1 MANEEQLVEYLRRV
15 TADLHETRRKLRTAT
30 EREPIAIVGI
40 GCRFPGGVRSADELW
55 ELVAAGGDGTTDFPT
70 DRGWDLDDLFDPD
83 SGTGTSYVRRGGFI
97 PEATDFDAAFFG
109 ISPREALAMDPQ
121 QRMMLEA
128 AWEAFEHAGVDPHGL
143 RGSRTGV
150 FVGANSAEYLTA
162 MQRNPDALVGYTMTG
177 VAGSVVSGR
186 VSYALGLEGP
196 AVTVDTACSSSL
208 VAMHVAAHALRSGDC
223 DLALAGGVCVISTP
237 GTFVE
242 FSSQKGLAA
251 DGRVKAFAS
260 AADGTAFGEGVGVLV
275 LEKLSDARRN
285 GHQVLAVVRGSAVN
299 SDGASNGLTA
309 PNGPSQQ
316 RVIRA
321 ALADAGLSHAE
332 VDAVEAHGTG
342 TTLGD
347 PVEAQAL
354 LATYGQD
361 RDRPLWLGSV
371 KSNLGHTQAAAGV
384 AGVIKMIMAM
394 RHEMLPRTLH
404 VDEPS
409 HHVDWTEGAVRL
421 LDEPVP
427 WPRGETPRRA
437 GISSFGIS
445 GTNAHLV
452 IEEAPAVGPDET
464 GAAVEGPTAWVLS
477 AKTEAALRE
486 QAVRL
491 RAHLGDDVAAHAVA
505 HALGTTRARF
515 DRRGV
520 LVGDRAELTAALDAL
535 ADGGAAG
542 NLVTGTADAG
552 DRTAFLFPG
561 QGSQWLGMA
570 AELLDT
576 SPVFAERMAQCA
588 AAVDRH
594 TDWSLLD
601 VLRGVP
607 GAAALERVD
616 VVQPALFAMMVS
628 LAGLWRA
635 HGVQPGAVVG
645 HSQGEIAA
653 ACVAGALS
661 LEDAALVVTLRSQ
674 AIAARLAGRGG
685 MVSLPETAA
694 KVAGRLRPGLWVAAV
709 NGPSTVVVSGVPEAL
724 DALLAECERDGVRAK
739 RIDVDYASHS
749 AHVESM
755 RDELL
760 RVLAPVRPRASDIPF
775 YSTVTGELID
785 TTELVAEYWYRNL
798 RQTVEFEQTVR
809 GVIADGVTSFV
820 EVSSHPVLVP
830 AVQDL
835 LDETGGGSVVGTL
848 RRDDGGTRRFLLAL
862 GQAHTRGVRVDW
874 ATLVAAPARPIAL
887 PTYAFQRQSYWPREV
902 GAPVDATGLGLGS
915 TGHPLLGAT
924 VSLAGADGVLLTG
937 RLSTSAHPWL
947 ADHRVAGRIFL
958 PGTAF
963 VELAVRAGDEVGAGT
978 VEELT
983 LEAPLVVPE
992 RGAVQVQ
999 LRVGEPDAAGAR
1011 RVTIH
1016 SRPDGDGAWTS
1027 HASGTLGVAA
1037 PGAAD
1042 RAAVESWPPPGA
1054 EAVDTGELYDRFAA
1068 LDVTYGPAF
1077 GGLGAVWRRGD
1088 ELFAEVVAPDAADV
1102 AGFGLHPAV
1111 LDAALHPLGLGVFT
1125 EDDGGGGPWL
1135 PFAWHGVTLH
1145 ATGAAR
1151 LRVAIRPTGPN
1162 AVTVRVADHTG
1173 GPVATIG
1180 TLAVRRLPAGALAEL
1195 TNPRHPAM
1203 HRLDWVPVPVGDGAA
1218 TVAVVGG
1225 ELPGAVAYDSLAAI
1239 TEVPDYVVLPVTP
1252 DGDDLVG
1259 ATYRAVER
1267 ALAAAQEWLAEQRF
1281 GAARLVVLTEG
1292 ATDATEPA
1300 LAAVWGLLR
1309 SAQSENPDRFVL
1321 VDVAGDQWAANLV
1334 PALRTGEPQLA
1345 LRAGDVLA
1353 PRLARV
1359 TGQPGTAPPLTGT
1372 VLVTGASGTL
1382 GGLVARHLVA
1392 RHGVRRL
1399 VLAGRRGR
1407 TGDLA
1412 TLHDELSAGG
1422 VHVTVAACDVADR
1435 EALAALVAEHPPA
1448 AVVHVAGALDD
1459 ATIASLTPQ
1468 RVATALRPKVDA
1480 LVNLHELV
1488 GDVSTFVVFSSA
1500 AGVLGGP
1507 GQGNYAA
1514 ANAFV
1519 DAFAAH
1525 RRARG
1530 LPAVSLAWGMWAQRT
1545 GLTGALDDADLA
1557 RMRRSGVRPLST
1569 EDGLALFDEALS
1581 APEAALVPI
1590 HLDLAALREQAT
1602 GGMLPPV
1609 LRGLVRTPVRRHV
1622 SAADAVASDL
1632 VTSLAGRGPA
1642 ERRRELVEIV
1652 RTQVAVVLG
1661 HGGADAVGATTA
1673 FKELGFDSLT
1683 AVEFRNRLNAVV
1695 GLRLPVTLVFDYP
1708 NPTVLAEHLDAELF
1722 AAGPAA
1728 DVVVASSDGTDDP
1741 IVIVGMGCR
1750 FPGGATSPD
1759 KLWDLVAAGVDAVA
1773 GFPTDRGWDL
1783 DNLVDPDPDKPG
1795 RTYCGQGAFLYDA
1808 AWFDAEFFGISRREA
1823 LAMDPQQR
1831 LFLET
1836 SWEAVE
1842 RAGIDPTTLRGSR
1855 TGVFAGLM
1863 YHDYT
1868 AHLQHLAAELDGF
1881 IGTGI
1886 AGGVVSGRVSYA
1898 LGLEGPAVTVDT
1910 ACSSSLVTLH
1920 LAAQSLRRGECTLA
1934 LAGGVTVLATP
1945 NAFIDFSRQRA
1956 LAPDGRCKSFA
1967 AGADGTGWGEG
1978 VGVLVLERLSDAR
1991 RNDHPVLAVVRGT
2004 AVNQDGAS
2012 NGMTAPNGPSQ
2023 QRLIRQALAEAG
2035 LGPAEVDAVEAH
2047 GTGTTLGDPIEAR
2060 SLIGTYGRDR
2070 GGQPLWV
2077 GSIKSN
2083 IGHTQA
2089 AAGVA
2094 GVIKMVEAMRH
2105 GVLPATLHVDAP
2117 SPHVD
2122 WADGDVRLLTEAV
2135 PWPETGRPR
2144 RAGVSSFGISG
2155 TNAHAIIE
2163 QAPDAVVPGSTFP
2176 VPVVPLVVSGR
2187 DQAAL
2192 RDQAARLAAHLTAD
2206 VSVADVGL
2214 SLATTRT
2221 ALRHRAAVVGA
2232 DLDGLRAGLAAL
2244 SRGEDVATV
2253 VAGVADTAGATAVLF
2268 TGQGAQRIGMGRDLM
2283 AFPTFARAFDEVCVE
2298 LDRHLDRPLREVLD
2312 TDEVHRT
2319 GYTQPALF
2327 AVEVALSALFGSWGV
2342 TPDFLAGHSVGEL
2355 TAAYVAGV
2363 FSLADAA
2370 RLVVARGRL
2379 MQALPEGGVMVAV
2392 RAGADEV
2399 TPLLSARVA
2408 LAAVNG
2414 PASVVLSGEEAATL
2428 AVAGELASRGHR
2440 TRRLTVSHAFH
2451 SPLMDP
2457 MLQEFRAVAESVV
2470 HHPPRI
2476 PVLSTVTGDLAEL
2489 TPGYWV
2495 DQVRATVR
2503 FADAVGALAA
2513 RGVRTFLELGPDAV
2527 LTALGR
2533 ECVAGAEFVPAQ
2545 RADRDGPAGA
2555 AEALARLHSRGV
2567 AVDWAAFFAG
2577 ARRVDLP
2584 SYAFQRTRLWPDA
2597 PTAAAPGDDL
2607 WAAVE
2612 RDDLGALL
2620 GLDDT
2625 ASLKEVVAALSTW
2638 RRGPVPGHQVRWC
2651 PVAELPVAA
2660 LQGVWLV
2667 PEGTDRIGE
2676 ALTRCGAD
2684 VRVYRDGTADA
2695 LLDLVPDRIAAG
2707 VLTTPTGP
2715 APAALLA
2722 ALEEARLDTPV
2733 WCLTRGAVAVTPA
2746 ERVTDV
2752 AGAAAWG
2759 FGRAAAVATPR
2770 AWGGVVDL
2778 PPTLDERALAA
2789 LCALLSRG
2797 ADEDQVAL
2805 RPAGVFARRL
2815 LPAAA
2820 PAGEPWEVTG
2830 TVAVRGGPAADRI
2843 AALLAAAGA
2852 TVTADIAD
2860 TVVVTSDARD
2870 AVATALAV
2878 EADRL
2883 VLVHTVDEVFGTG
2896 GDTEVAAVFE
2906 GIAHQRDAVVSLAV
2920 GPEFTV
2926 EQLAAAVGAGG
2937 AGRVVAAVDW
2947 PSFVPG
2953 YTRFRSSPLLRDLPE
2968 AMRHVTPP
2976 ADDVPHVDTPAA
2988 LRTLLDGA
2996 DEAGT
3001 REVLSH
3007 VVRTQAAFTLGLP
3020 SAADV
3025 EEHVEF
3031 LDIGFSSLTAVE
3043 LRRRLEAL
3051 TGLELTAALVYDHPT
3066 PAEVVEELLVQ
3077 RALVRLENDIPA
3089 PTAA

>member
-55 ELVAAGGDGTTDFPT
+55 ELVSSGGDGITDFPT
-70 DRGWDLDDLFDPD
+70 NRGWDLDDLFDPD
-83 SGTGTSYVRRGGFI
+83 SGTGTSYVRRGGFL
-97 PEATDFDAAFFG
+97 PDATDFDAGFFG

-121 QRMMLEA
+121 QRLMLETS
-128 AWEAFEHAGVDPHGL
+128 WEAFEHAGIDPHSL

-150 FVGANSAEYLTA
+150 FVGANSVEYLNA
-162 MQRNPDALVGYTMTG
+162 MQRDVDALIGYTMTG

-186 VSYALGLEGP
+186 VSYVLGLEGP

-223 DLALAGGVCVISTP
+223 DLALAGGSCVIATP

-242 FSSQKGLAA
+242 FSSQKGLAP

-285 GHQVLAVVRGSAVN
+285 GHQVLAVLRGSAVN
-299 SDGASNGLTA
+299 QDGASNGLTA

-321 ALADAGLSHAE
+321 ALANAGLTTAD

-347 PVEAQAL
+347 PIEAQSL
-354 LATYGQD
+354 IATYGRE

-384 AGVIKMIMAM
+384 AGVIKMVMAM
-394 RHEMLPRTLH
+394 RHEELPRTLH
-404 VDEPS
+404 VDAPS
-409 HHVDWTEGAVRL
+409 HHVDWADGAVRL
-421 LDEPVP
+421 LSEPVR

-437 GISSFGIS
+437 GVSSFGIS
-445 GTNAHLV
+445 GTNAHVL
-452 IEEAPAVGPDET
+452 IEEPPAAEAPQSGAPAG
-464 GAAVEGPTAWVLS
+464 GPTAWVLS
-477 AKTEAALRE
+477 ARTEAALRD

-491 RAHLGDDVAAHAVA
+491 RRHLSDDVAEHDVA
-505 HALGTTRARF
+505 YALATTRARLPH
-515 DRRGV
+515 RAV
-520 LVGDRAELTAALDAL
+520 LVGDRAELSTALDAL
-535 ADGGAAG
+535 ADGGAAR
-542 NLVTGTADAG
+542 NLVTGLAEAG

-570 AELLDT
+570 TELLDT
-576 SPVFAERMAQCA
+576 SPVFAARMAQCA

-594 TDWSLLD
+594 TDWKLLD

-607 GAAALERVD
+607 GAASLDRVD

-628 LAGLWRA
+628 LAALWRS
-635 HGVQPGAVVG
+635 HGVEPAAVVG

-661 LEDAALVVTLRSQ
+661 LDDAALVVTRRSQ
-674 AIAARLAGRGG
+674 LIAVDLAGRGG
-685 MVSLPETAA
+685 MVSVSEPVA
-694 KVAGRLRPGLWVAAV
+694 KVARRLRPGLSVAAV
-709 NGPSTVVVSGVPEAL
+709 NGPSTVVVSGAPEAL
-724 DALLAECERDGVRAK
+724 DDLLAGCERDEVRAR

-760 RVLAPVRPRASDIPF
+760 RVLAPVRPRTGDIPL
-775 YSTVTGELID
+775 YSTVTGELLD
-785 TTELVAEYWYRNL
+785 TAELDAGYWYRNL

-809 GVIADGVTSFV
+809 GLIADGIDSFV

-835 LDETGGGSVVGTL
+835 LDEADGGSVVGTL
-848 RRDDGGTRRFLLAL
+848 RRDEGGLRRFLLSL
-862 GQAHTRGVRVDW
+862 GQAHTRGVRPDW
-874 ATLVAAPARPIAL
+874 ATLVTAPARPVAL
-887 PTYAFQRQSYWPREV
+887 PTYAFQRRTFWPT
-902 GAPVDATGLGLGS
+902 GAGGPVDATGLGLGS

-963 VELAVRAGDEVGAGT
+963 VELAIRAGDEVGAT
-978 VEELT
+978 EVEELT

-999 LRVGEPDAAGAR
+999 LRVGEPGPGGAR
-1011 RVTIH
+1011 RLTVH
-1016 SRPDGDGAWTS
+1016 SRPDGDGPWTR
-1027 HASGTLGVAA
+1027 HATGTLGAGT
-1037 PGAAD
+1037 PGADD
-1042 RAAVESWPPPGA
+1042 RATAPAGVWPPEGA
-1054 EAVDTGELYDRFAA
+1054 ETVATGELYDRFAA

-1077 GGLGAVWRRGD
+1077 GGLGSVWRRGD
-1088 ELFAEVVAPDAADV
+1088 EVFAEVTAPEAAKV

-1125 EDDGGGGPWL
+1125 EDDGEGGPWL

-1151 LRVAIRPTGPN
+1151 LRVTIRPAGPN
-1162 AVTVRVADHTG
+1162 AVAVTVADHAG
-1173 GPVATIG
+1173 APVATIEA
-1180 TLAVRRLPAGALAEL
+1180 LAVRRLPAGALAEL
-1195 TNPRHPAM
+1195 TNPRHQAM
-1203 HRLDWVPVPVGDGAA
+1203 HLLDWVPVPVGEGAA

-1225 ELPGAVAYDSLAAI
+1225 ELPGATAYDSLATI
-1239 TEVPDYVVLPVTP
+1239 VEVPDYVVLSVTR
-1252 DGDDLVG
+1252 DGDDLVA

-1267 ALAAAQEWLAEQRF
+1267 TLAAVQEWLADDRF
-1281 GAARLVVLTEG
+1281 AAARLVVLTEG

-1321 VDVAGDQWAANLV
+1321 VDVVGGRWAPNLV
-1334 PALRTGEPQLA
+1334 PALRSGEPQLA
-1345 LRAGDVLA
+1345 LRGTEVLV
-1353 PRLARV
+1353 PRLAKA
-1359 TGQPGTAPPLTGT
+1359 TGQPGPTPQLTGT

-1399 VLAGRRGR
+1399 VLAGRRGM
-1407 TGDLA
+1407 TEDLA
-1412 TLHDELSAGG
+1412 TLHDELTAQG
-1422 VHVTVAACDVADR
+1422 VHVTVAACDAADR
-1435 EALAALVAEHPPA
+1435 AALAALVAEHPPT
-1448 AVVHVAGALDD
+1448 AVVHTAGVLDD
-1459 ATIASLTPQ
+1459 GMIPSLSPE

-1480 LVNLHELV
+1480 LVNLHELA
-1488 GDVSTFVVFSSA
+1488 GDLSAFVVFSSA

-1530 LPAVSLAWGMWAQRT
+1530 LPTVSLAWGMWAQRT

-1590 HLDLAALREQAT
+1590 HLDIAALREQAT
-1602 GGMLPPV
+1602 GGVLPPV
-1609 LRGLVRTPVRRHV
+1609 LRGLVRTPTRRQV
-1622 SAADAVASDL
+1622 SADAAAASDL
-1632 VTSLAGRGPA
+1632 LAALAGRGPA
-1642 ERRRELVEIV
+1642 ERRKELVDVV

-1695 GLRLPVTLVFDYP
+1695 GLRLPVTLVFDHP
-1708 NPTVLAEHLDAELF
+1708 NPTALAEHLDAELF
-1722 AAGPAA
+1722 DGGPAA
-1728 DVVVASSDGTDDP
+1728 AVVVATSDGTDEP
-1741 IVIVGMGCR
+1741 IAIVGMGCR
-1750 FPGGATSPD
+1750 FPGGASSPE
-1759 KLWDLVAAGVDAVA
+1759 KLWDLVAGGVDAVA

-1795 RTYCGQGAFLYDA
+1795 RTYCGEGAFLYDA

-1868 AHLQHLAAELDGF
+1868 AHLQHLPAELDGF

-1920 LAAQSLRRGECTLA
+1920 LAAQSLRRGECGLA

-1991 RNDHPVLAVVRGT
+1991 RNGHPVLAVVRST

-2023 QRLIRQALAEAG
+2023 QRLVNQALADAG
-2035 LGPAEVDAVEAH
+2035 LRPADVDAVEAH

-2060 SLIGTYGRDR
+2060 SLIATYGRDR
-2070 GGQPLWV
+2070 GEHPLWV

-2094 GVIKMVEAMRH
+2094 GVIKMVQAIRH
-2105 GVLPATLHVDAP
+2105 GVLPPTLHVDAP

-2122 WADGDVRLLTEAV
+2122 WADGTVRLLTGSV

-2163 QAPDAVVPGSTFP
+2163 QAPEPVLVDSTVE

-2192 RDQAARLAAHLTAD
+2192 RDQAARLAAYLTDDTSA
-2206 VSVADVGL
+2206 ADVGF

-2221 ALRHRAAVVGA
+2221 ALRHRAAVLGRN
-2232 DLDGLRAGLAAL
+2232 LDELRAGLSAL
-2244 SRGEDVATV
+2244 ARGENAP
-2253 VAGVADTAGATAVLF
+2253 GVADGVAETAGATAVLF
-2268 TGQGAQRIGMGRDLM
+2268 TGQGAQRVGMARELLV
-2283 AFPTFARAFDEVCVE
+2283 FPVFAAAFDEVCGE
-2298 LDRHLDRPLREVLD
+2298 LDRHLVRPLREVLD
-2312 TDEVHRT
+2312 SEELHWT
-2319 GYTQPALF
+2319 GWAQPALF
-2327 AVEVALSALFGSWGV
+2327 AVEVALFRLFESWGV
-2342 TPDFLAGHSVGEL
+2342 RPDFVVGHSIGEL
-2355 TAAYVAGV
+2355 AAAHVAGV
-2363 FSLADAA
+2363 WSLADAA
-2370 RLVVARGRL
+2370 RVVAARGRL
-2379 MQALPEGGVMVAV
+2379 MQALPTGGAMVAV
-2392 RAGADEV
+2392 RATEDEV
-2399 TPLLSARVA
+2399 VPLLSGGVA
-2408 LAAVNG
+2408 IAAVNG
-2414 PASVVLSGEEAATL
+2414 PESVVLSGGEAATL
-2428 AVAGELASRGHR
+2428 AVAEELARAGR
-2440 TRRLTVSHAFH
+2440 KTKRLTVSHAFH

-2457 MLQEFRAVAESVV
+2457 MLDEFRAVAESVT
-2470 HHPPRI
+2470 HRPPTI
-2476 PVLSTVTGDLAEL
+2476 PVLSTVTGEVAEL
-2489 TPGYWV
+2489 TPEYWV
-2495 DQVRATVR
+2495 RQVRATVR
-2503 FADAVGALAA
+2503 FAAAVDALAA

-2527 LTALGR
+2527 LTALGS
-2533 ECVAGAEFVPAQ
+2533 ECVADGEFVPAQ
-2545 RADRDGPAGA
+2545 RADRDGALVVT
-2555 AEALARLHSRGV
+2555 EALARLHARGLP
-2567 AVDWAAFFAG
+2567 VDWTAFFAG
-2577 ARRVDLP
+2577 ARPVDLP
-2584 SYAFQRTRLWPDA
+2584 TYAFQRTRLWPDA
-2597 PTAAAPGDDL
+2597 PAAAVPGDDF

-2612 RDDLGALL
+2612 RDDLGTLL

-2625 ASLKEVVAALSTW
+2625 ASLKDVMVALSSW
-2638 RRGPVPGHQVRWC
+2638 RRGPAPGYQLRWS
-2651 PVAELPVAA
+2651 PVTELPVAA

-2667 PEGTDRIGE
+2667 PAGTERIAE
-2676 ALTRCGAD
+2676 AMSRHGAD
-2684 VRVYRDGTADA
+2684 VRGYRDGTAGE
-2695 LLDLVPDRIAAG
+2695 LLDLAPDHLVAG
-2707 VLTTPTGP
+2707 VLTTPAGP
-2715 APAALLA
+2715 TPAALLR
-2722 ALEEARLDTPV
+2722 ALDEARLDAPV
-2733 WCLTRGAVAVTPA
+2733 WCLTRGAVAVTHT
-2746 ERVTDV
+2746 ERVTDL
-2752 AGAAAWG
+2752 AGAAAYG
-2759 FGRAAAVATPR
+2759 FGRAAGFATPR

-2778 PPTLDERALAA
+2778 PEALDDRTLTA
-2789 LCALLSRG
+2789 LCRVLTRG
-2797 ADEDQVAL
+2797 AGEDQVAL
-2805 RPAGVFARRL
+2805 RSAGVFARRL
-2815 LPAAA
+2815 VAAPA
-2820 PAGEPWEVTG
+2820 PAGEPWRPTG
-2830 TVAVRGGPAADRI
+2830 TVALHGGPLADRI

-2852 TVTADIAD
+2852 TLTTETAD
-2860 TVVVTSDARD
+2860 TVVVTSDAD
-2870 AVATALAV
+2870 DPVTTALAA
-2878 EADRL
+2878 EARRL
-2883 VLVHTVDEVFGTG
+2883 VLVHTVDEMFGVAGAAET
-2896 GDTEVAAVFE
+2896 AAVFDA
-2906 GIAHQRDAVVSLAV
+2906 IAQQRDGAVSVVV
-2920 GPEFTV
+2920 GPDLDV
-2926 EQLAAAVGAGG
+2926 EQFGAAVGAG
-2937 AGRVVAAVDW
+2937 AVGRVAAAVDW
-2947 PSFVPG
+2947 ATFVPD
-2953 YTRFRSSPLLRDLPE
+2953 YTRYRPSPLLRDLPD
-2968 AMRHVTPP
+2968 ATRHLAET
-2976 ADDVPHVDTPAA
+2976 ADDTLDADSPDA
-2988 LRTLLDGA
+2988 LRRLLDGA
-2996 DEAGT
+2996 DEAESRT
-3001 REVLSH
+3001 VLSH
-3007 VVRTQAAFTLGLP
+3007 VVRAQTAYTLGLP
-3020 SAADV
+3020 SAAAVD
-3025 EEHVEF
+3025 EDQEF

-3066 PAEVVEELLVQ
+3066 PAEVVEELLAQ
-3077 RALVRLENDIPA
+3077 RALVP
-3089 PTAA
+3089 

>member
-55 ELVAAGGDGTTDFPT
+55 ELVSAGGEGITDFPT

-97 PEATDFDAAFFG
+97 SDAIDFDAGFFG

-121 QRMMLEA
+121 QRLMLETS
-128 AWEAFEHAGVDPHGL
+128 WEAFEHAGIDPHSL

-150 FVGANSAEYLTA
+150 FVGANSVEYLSA
-162 MQRNPDALVGYTMTG
+162 MQQDIDSLIGYTMTG

-186 VSYALGLEGP
+186 VSYVLGLEGP

-223 DLALAGGVCVISTP
+223 DLALAGGSCVIGTP
-237 GTFVE
+237 GTFIE
-242 FSSQKGLAA
+242 FSSQKGLAP

-260 AADGTAFGEGVGVLV
+260 AADGTAFGEGIGVLV

-285 GHQVLAVVRGSAVN
+285 GHQILAVIRGSAVN
-299 SDGASNGLTA
+299 QDGASNGLTA

-316 RVIRA
+316 RVIRQ
-321 ALADAGLSHAE
+321 ALDSAGLTPAD

-347 PVEAQAL
+347 PIEAQSL
-354 LATYGQD
+354 IATYGQQ

-371 KSNLGHTQAAAGV
+371 KSNFGHTQAAAGV
-384 AGVIKMIMAM
+384 AGVIKMVMAL
-394 RHEMLPRTLH
+394 RHEELPRTLH
-404 VDEPS
+404 VDKPS
-409 HHVDWTEGAVRL
+409 HHVDWTDGAVRL
-421 LDEPVP
+421 LSEPVG
-427 WPRGETPRRA
+427 WPRGDTPRRA
-437 GISSFGIS
+437 GVSSFGIS
-445 GTNAHLV
+445 GTNAHVL
-452 IEEAPAVGPDET
+452 IEEPPAVEAPRDAAPA
-464 GAAVEGPTAWVLS
+464 EGPTLWVLS
-477 AKTEAALRE
+477 ARTGAALGE

-491 RAHLGDDVAAHAVA
+491 RRHLADDHAEHDVA
-505 HALGTTRARF
+505 HALATTRARLPH
-515 DRRGV
+515 RAV
-520 LVGDRAELTAALDAL
+520 LVGDRAELSTALDAL
-535 ADGGAAG
+535 ADGDAAR
-542 NLVTGTADAG
+542 NLVTGLADVG

-576 SPVFAERMAQCA
+576 SPVFADRMTQCA

-607 GAAALERVD
+607 GAASLERVD

-628 LAGLWRA
+628 LAALWRSY
-635 HGVQPGAVVG
+635 GVEPAAVVG

-661 LEDAALVVTLRSQ
+661 LDDAALVVTRRSQ
-674 AIAARLAGRGG
+674 LIAVELAGRGG
-685 MVSLPETAA
+685 MVSVSQP
-694 KVAGRLRPGLWVAAV
+694 VAEVARRLRPGLSIAAV
-709 NGPSTVVVSGVPEAL
+709 NGPATVVVSGSPEAL
-724 DALLAECERDGVRAK
+724 DELLAECERDEVRAR

-760 RVLAPVRPRASDIPF
+760 RILAPVRPRTSDIPL
-775 YSTVTGELID
+775 YSTVTGELLD
-785 TTELVAEYWYRNL
+785 TAQLTADYWYRNL

-809 GVIADGVTSFV
+809 GLVADGVDSFI

-835 LDETGGGSVVGTL
+835 LDEAEGGSVVGTL
-848 RRDDGGTRRFLLAL
+848 RRDEGGLRRFLLSL
-862 GQAHTRGVRVDW
+862 GQAHTRGVRPDW
-874 ATLVAAPARPIAL
+874 ATLVTAPARPVAL
-887 PTYAFQRQSYWPREV
+887 PTYAFQRRTYWPS
-902 GAPVDATGLGLGS
+902 GAGGPVDATGLGLGS

-947 ADHRVAGRIFL
+947 ADHRVAGRILL

-963 VELAVRAGDEVGAGT
+963 VELAIRAGDEVGAT
-978 VEELT
+978 RIEELT

-999 LRVGEPDAAGAR
+999 LRVGEPGPDGAR
-1011 RVTIH
+1011 RLTVH
-1016 SRPDGDGAWTS
+1016 SRPDADGQWTR
-1027 HASGTLGVAA
+1027 HATGTLAT
-1037 PGAAD
+1037 GAAGAD
-1042 RAAVESWPPPGA
+1042 DSAATPAGVWPPEGA
-1054 EAVDTGELYDRFAA
+1054 EAVDTAQLYDRFAS

-1077 GGLGAVWRRGD
+1077 GGLGSVWRRGD
-1088 ELFAEVVAPDAADV
+1088 ELFAEVTAPETAKV
-1102 AGFGLHPAV
+1102 AGFGLHPAL
-1111 LDAALHPLGLGVFT
+1111 LDAGLHPLGLGVFT
-1125 EDDGGGGPWL
+1125 ADDGAGGPWL
-1135 PFAWHGVTLH
+1135 PFAWHGVSLH

-1151 LRVAIRPTGPN
+1151 LRVTIRPAGPN
-1162 AVTVRVADHTG
+1162 AVAVAVADHAG
-1173 GPVATIG
+1173 APVAAIEA
-1180 TLAVRRLPAGALAEL
+1180 LAVRRLPAGALAAL
-1195 TNPRHPAM
+1195 TNPRHQAM
-1203 HRLDWVPVPVGDGAA
+1203 HALDWVPVPVADGAA

-1225 ELPGAVAYDSLAAI
+1225 DLPGATTYDSLAAI
-1239 TEVPDYVVLPVTP
+1239 TDVPGHVVLPVTRP
-1252 DGDDLVG
+1252 GDDLVG
-1259 ATYRAVER
+1259 DTYRVAER
-1267 ALAAAQEWLAEQRF
+1267 TLAAVQEWLADARF
-1281 GAARLVVLTEG
+1281 ADARLVLLTEG
-1292 ATDATEPA
+1292 ATDGTDPA
-1300 LAAVWGLLR
+1300 LAAVWGLVR
-1309 SAQSENPDRFVL
+1309 SAQSENPGRFVL
-1321 VDVAGDQWAANLV
+1321 VDVAGQRWPANLV

-1345 LRAGDVLA
+1345 LRDAEVLA
-1353 PRLARV
+1353 PRLAKAA
-1359 TGQPGTAPPLTGT
+1359 GEPGTPPEITGA

-1382 GGLVARHLVA
+1382 GRLVARHLVA

-1399 VLAGRRGR
+1399 VLAGRRGM
-1407 TGDLA
+1407 TEDLA
-1412 TLHDELSAGG
+1412 ILHDELTAQG
-1422 VHVTVAACDVADR
+1422 VHVTVAACDAADR
-1435 EALAALVAEHPPA
+1435 EALAALVAEHPPT
-1448 AVVHVAGALDD
+1448 AVVHTAGVLDD
-1459 ATIASLTPQ
+1459 GMIASLTPE
-1468 RVATALRPKVDA
+1468 RLATALRPKVDA
-1480 LVNLHELV
+1480 LVNLHELA
-1488 GDVSTFVVFSSA
+1488 GDLSAFVVFSSA

-1530 LPAVSLAWGMWAQRT
+1530 LPAVALAWGMWAQRT

-1569 EDGLALFDEALS
+1569 EDGLALFDEALG

-1602 GGMLPPV
+1602 GGVLPTV
-1609 LRGLVRTPVRRHV
+1609 LRGLVRTPARRQV
-1622 SAADAVASDL
+1622 SADAAAASDL
-1632 VTSLAGRGPA
+1632 VATLAGRGPA
-1642 ERRRELVEIV
+1642 ERRKELVDIV
-1652 RTQVAVVLG
+1652 RAQVAVVLG
-1661 HGGADAVGATTA
+1661 HGGGDAVGATTA

-1708 NPTVLAEHLDAELF
+1708 NPTALAEHLDAELF
-1722 AAGPAA
+1722 DGGPAA
-1728 DVVVASSDGTDDP
+1728 AVVVASSDGGDDP
-1741 IVIVGMGCR
+1741 IAIVGMGCR
-1750 FPGGATSPD
+1750 FPGGATSPE
-1759 KLWDLVAAGVDAVA
+1759 KLWDLVAGGVDAVA
-1773 GFPTDRGWDL
+1773 GFPTDRGWDIE
-1783 DNLVDPDPDKPG
+1783 NLVDPDPEKPG
-1795 RTYCGQGAFLYDA
+1795 RTYCGEGAFLYDA

-1863 YHDYT
+1863 YHDYS
-1868 AHLQHLAAELDGF
+1868 AHLQHLPAELDGF
-1881 IGTGI
+1881 IGTGV

-1920 LAAQSLRRGECTLA
+1920 LAAQSLRRGECALA

-1978 VGVLVLERLSDAR
+1978 VGVLVLEKLSDAR
-1991 RNDHPVLAVVRGT
+1991 RNGHPVLAVVRAT

-2023 QRLIRQALAEAG
+2023 QRLVNQALADARLRPG
-2035 LGPAEVDAVEAH
+2035 DVDAVEAH

-2060 SLIGTYGRDR
+2060 SLIATYGRDR
-2070 GGQPLWV
+2070 GEQPLWV

-2094 GVIKMVEAMRH
+2094 GVIKMVEAIRH
-2105 GVLPATLHVDAP
+2105 GVLPRTLHVDAP

-2122 WADGDVRLLTEAV
+2122 WADGAVRLLTEAV

-2163 QAPDAVVPGSTFP
+2163 QAPEPVVVDSTAE
-2176 VPVVPLVVSGR
+2176 VPVVPLLVSGR

-2192 RDQAARLAAHLTAD
+2192 RDQAARLAARLTAD
-2206 VSVADVGL
+2206 ASAADVGF

-2221 ALRHRAAVVGA
+2221 ALRHRAAVLGR
-2232 DLDGLRAGLAAL
+2232 DLDELRAGLAAL
-2244 SRGEDVATV
+2244 ARGENAPGAVGGT
-2253 VAGVADTAGATAVLF
+2253 ADTAGATAVLF
-2268 TGQGAQRIGMGRDLM
+2268 TGQGAQRIGMTAQLM
-2283 AFPTFARAFDEVCVE
+2283 GFPAFARAFDEVCGE
-2298 LDRHLDRPLREVLD
+2298 LDRHLERPLREVLD
-2312 TDEVHRT
+2312 TEEVHQT
-2319 GYTQPALF
+2319 GWAQPALF
-2327 AVEVALSALFGSWGV
+2327 AAEVALFRLYESWGV
-2342 TPDFLAGHSVGEL
+2342 RPDLVAGHSIGEL
-2355 TAAYVAGV
+2355 AAAHVAGV
-2363 FSLADAA
+2363 LTLPDAA
-2370 RLVVARGRL
+2370 RLVAARGRL
-2379 MQALPEGGVMVAV
+2379 MQALPTGGAMVAV
-2392 RAGADEV
+2392 RATRDEV
-2399 TPLLSARVA
+2399 APLLTADVA
-2408 LAAVNG
+2408 IAAVNG
-2414 PASVVLSGEEAATL
+2414 PESVVLSGEEAATL
-2428 AVAGELASRGHR
+2428 AVAGELARAGR
-2440 TRRLTVSHAFH
+2440 KTKRLTVSHAFH
-2451 SPLMDP
+2451 SPLMEP
-2457 MLQEFRAVAESVV
+2457 MLDEFRAVAESVA
-2470 HHPPRI
+2470 HHPPTI
-2476 PVLSTVTGDLAEL
+2476 PVLSTVTGDVAEL

-2495 DQVRATVR
+2495 EQVRATVR
-2503 FADAVGALAA
+2503 FATAVEALAA

-2533 ECVAGAEFVPAQ
+2533 ECVADGEFVPAQ
-2545 RADRDGPAGA
+2545 RADRDPALVA
-2555 AEALARLHSRGV
+2555 TEALARLHNRGV
-2567 AVDWAAFFAG
+2567 PVDWSAFFAG
-2577 ARRVDLP
+2577 ARPVALP
-2584 SYAFQRTRLWPDA
+2584 TYAFQRTRLWPDA
-2597 PTAAAPGDDL
+2597 PAVAAPGDDF
-2607 WAAVE
+2607 WAAVD

-2625 ASLKEVVAALSTW
+2625 ATLKDVAVALSTW
-2638 RRGPVPGHQVRWC
+2638 RRGPAPGYQLRWS
-2651 PVAELPVAA
+2651 PVTALPAAA
-2660 LQGVWLV
+2660 LPGVWLV
-2667 PEGTDRIGE
+2667 PEGTDPIAE
-2676 ALTRCGAD
+2676 AMARHGAD
-2684 VRVYRDGTADA
+2684 VRVYRAGTADE
-2695 LLDLVPDRIAAG
+2695 LLDLAPDHVVSG

-2715 APAALLA
+2715 APAELLGALD
-2722 ALEEARLDTPV
+2722 EARIDSPV
-2733 WCLTRGAVAVTPA
+2733 WALTRQAVAVAPG
-2746 ERVTDV
+2746 ERVAEPT
-2752 AGAAAWG
+2752 GAAAWG
-2759 FGRAAAVATPR
+2759 FGRAAAVTTPR

-2778 PPTLDERALAA
+2778 PETLDERTLSE
-2789 LCALLSRG
+2789 LCRVLTRG
-2797 ADEDQVAL
+2797 AGEDQVAL

-2815 LPAAA
+2815 VAA
-2820 PAGEPWEVTG
+2820 PAHAGDPWRPAG
-2830 TVAVRGGPAADRI
+2830 TVALHGGLLAERI
-2843 AALLAAAGA
+2843 AALLEAAGA
-2852 TVTADIAD
+2852 TVTTGAAD
-2860 TVVVTSDARD
+2860 TVVVTSDAAD
-2870 AVATALAV
+2870 AVPTALAA
-2878 EADRL
+2878 EAERL
-2883 VLVHTVDEVFGTG
+2883 VLVHTVDELFGIAGAAET
-2896 GDTEVAAVFE
+2896 AAVFD
-2906 GIAHQRDAVVSLAV
+2906 ALAQRRDGAVCVAV
-2920 GPEFTV
+2920 GPDLTV
-2926 EQLAAAVGAGG
+2926 ERFAAAVGAG
-2937 AGRVVAAVDW
+2937 AVGRVAADVDW
-2947 PSFVPG
+2947 ASFVPD
-2953 YTRFRSSPLLRDLPE
+2953 YTRYRPSPLLRDLPD
-2968 AMRHVTPP
+2968 AMRHITETAEDTLDV
-2976 ADDVPHVDTPAA
+2976 DDPDA
-2988 LRTLLDGA
+2988 LRRLLDGA
-2996 DEAGT
+2996 DEAESRT
-3001 REVLSH
+3001 VLSH
-3007 VVRTQAAFTLGLP
+3007 VVRAQTAYTLGLP
-3020 SAADV
+3020 SAATV
-3025 EEHVEF
+3025 EEDQEF

-3066 PAEVVEELLVQ
+3066 PAEVVEELLAQ
-3077 RALVRLENDIPA
+3077 RALVA
-3089 PTAA
+3089 

>member
-55 ELVAAGGDGTTDFPT
+55 ELVSSGGDGITDFPT
-70 DRGWDLDDLFDPD
+70 NRGWDLDDLFDPD

-97 PEATDFDAAFFG
+97 PDATDFDAGFFG

-121 QRMMLEA
+121 QRLMLETS
-128 AWEAFEHAGVDPHGL
+128 WEAFEHAGIDPHSL

-150 FVGANSAEYLTA
+150 FVGANSVEYLTA
-162 MQRNPDALVGYTMTG
+162 MQRDTEALVGYTMTG

-186 VSYALGLEGP
+186 VSYVLGLEGP

-223 DLALAGGVCVISTP
+223 DLALAGGSCVIATP

-242 FSSQKGLAA
+242 FSSQKGLAP

-285 GHQVLAVVRGSAVN
+285 GHQVLAVLRGSAVN
-299 SDGASNGLTA
+299 QDGASNGLTA

-321 ALADAGLSHAE
+321 ALANAGLTTAD
-332 VDAVEAHGTG
+332 VDVVEAHGTG

-347 PVEAQAL
+347 PIEAQSL
-354 LATYGQD
+354 IATYGQE

-371 KSNLGHTQAAAGV
+371 KSNFGHTQAAAGV
-384 AGVIKMIMAM
+384 AGVIKMVMAM
-394 RHEMLPRTLH
+394 RHEELPRTLH
-404 VDEPS
+404 VDQPS
-409 HHVDWTEGAVRL
+409 HHVDWADGAVQL
-421 LDEPVP
+421 LDEPVR

-437 GISSFGIS
+437 GVSSFGIS
-445 GTNAHLV
+445 GTNAHVL
-452 IEEAPAVGPDET
+452 IEEPPAAEAPPSAEP
-464 GAAVEGPTAWVLS
+464 AEGPTTWVLS
-477 AKTEAALRE
+477 ARTGTALRD
-486 QAVRL
+486 QAARL
-491 RAHLGDDVAAHAVA
+491 RERLADEVAEHDVAY
-505 HALGTTRARF
+505 ALATTRARLPH
-515 DRRGV
+515 RAV
-520 LVGDRAELTAALDAL
+520 LVGDRAELCTALDAL
-535 ADGGAAG
+535 ADGGAAP
-542 NLVTGTADAG
+542 NLVTGLAEVG
-552 DRTAFLFPG
+552 ERTAFLFPG

-576 SPVFAERMAQCA
+576 SPVFAARMAQCA
-588 AAVDRH
+588 VAVDRH
-594 TDWSLLD
+594 TDWKLLD

-607 GAAALERVD
+607 GAASLDRVD

-628 LAGLWRA
+628 LAALWRS
-635 HGVQPGAVVG
+635 HGVEPAAVVG

-661 LEDAALVVTLRSQ
+661 LDDAALVVTRRSQ
-674 AIAARLAGRGG
+674 LIAVDLAGRGG
-685 MVSLPETAA
+685 MVSVAEPVA
-694 KVAGRLRPGLWVAAV
+694 KVARRLRPGLSVAAV
-709 NGPSTVVVSGVPEAL
+709 NGPSTVVVSGAPEAL
-724 DALLAECERDGVRAK
+724 DELLAGCERDEVRAR

-760 RVLAPVRPRASDIPF
+760 RVLAPVRPRTGDVPI
-775 YSTVTGELID
+775 YSTVTGELLD
-785 TTELVAEYWYRNL
+785 PAELVAEYWYRNL

-809 GVIADGVTSFV
+809 GLIADGIDSFV

-835 LDETGGGSVVGTL
+835 LDEAEGGSVVGTL
-848 RRDDGGTRRFLLAL
+848 RRDEGSLRRFLLSL
-862 GQAHTRGVRVDW
+862 GQAHTRGLRPDW
-874 ATLVAAPARPIAL
+874 ATLVSAPTRPVAL
-887 PTYAFQRQSYWPREV
+887 PTYAFQSRTFWPT
-902 GAPVDATGLGLGS
+902 GAGGPVDATGLGLGS

-963 VELAVRAGDEVGAGT
+963 VELAVRAGDEVGAT
-978 VEELT
+978 EIEELT

-992 RGAVQVQ
+992 RGAMQVQ
-999 LRVGEPDAAGAR
+999 LRVGEPGPDGAR
-1011 RVTIH
+1011 RLTVH
-1016 SRPDGDGAWTS
+1016 SRPDGDGPWTR
-1027 HASGTLGVAA
+1027 HATGTLGAGTPRADDHA
-1037 PGAAD
+1037 PVG
-1042 RAAVESWPPPGA
+1042 VWPPEGA
-1054 EAVDTGELYDRFAA
+1054 EALETGELYDRFAS

-1077 GGLGAVWRRGD
+1077 GGLGSVWRRGD
-1088 ELFAEVVAPDAADV
+1088 EVFAEVTAPEAAKV

-1125 EDDGGGGPWL
+1125 EDDGEGGPWL

-1151 LRVAIRPTGPN
+1151 LRVTIRPAGPN
-1162 AVTVRVADHTG
+1162 AVAVTIADHAG
-1173 GPVATIG
+1173 APVATIDAL
-1180 TLAVRRLPAGALAEL
+1180 TVRRLPAGALAEL
-1195 TNPRHPAM
+1195 TNPRHEAM
-1203 HRLDWVPVPVGDGAA
+1203 HLLDWVPVPVGDGAA

-1225 ELPGAVAYDSLAAI
+1225 ELPGATAYDSLDALA
-1239 TEVPDYVVLPVTP
+1239 EVPDYVVLPVTR
-1252 DGDDLVG
+1252 DDDDLVG
-1259 ATYRAVER
+1259 ATYRAVQR
-1267 ALAAAQEWLAEQRF
+1267 TLAAVQEWLADDRF
-1281 GAARLVVLTEG
+1281 AAARLVVLTEG
-1292 ATDATEPA
+1292 ATDSTEPA

-1309 SAQSENPDRFVL
+1309 SAQSENPGRFVL
-1321 VDVAGDQWAANLV
+1321 VDVAGGQWTPNLV
-1334 PALRTGEPQLA
+1334 PALRSGEPQLA
-1345 LRAGDVLA
+1345 LRGSEVLA
-1353 PRLARV
+1353 PRLSKV
-1359 TGQPGTAPPLTGT
+1359 TGQPGPTPEITGT

-1382 GGLVARHLVA
+1382 GRLVARHLVA

-1399 VLAGRRGR
+1399 VLAGRRGM
-1407 TGDLA
+1407 TEDLA
-1412 TLHDELSAGG
+1412 TLHDELTAQG
-1422 VHVTVAACDVADR
+1422 VHVTVAACDAADR
-1435 EALAALVAEHPPA
+1435 EALAALVAEHPPT
-1448 AVVHVAGALDD
+1448 AVVHTAGVLDD
-1459 ATIASLTPQ
+1459 GMISSLTPE
-1468 RVATALRPKVDA
+1468 RVATALRPKVNA
-1480 LVNLHELV
+1480 LVNLHELA
-1488 GDVSTFVVFSSA
+1488 GEVSAFVMFSSA

-1557 RMRRSGVRPLST
+1557 RMRRSGVRPIST

-1602 GGMLPPV
+1602 GGVLPPV
-1609 LRGLVRTPVRRHV
+1609 LRGLVRTPARRQV
-1622 SAADAVASDL
+1622 SADAAAASDL
-1632 VTSLAGRGPA
+1632 VAALAGRGPA
-1642 ERRRELVEIV
+1642 ERRKELVDVV

-1708 NPTVLAEHLDAELF
+1708 NPAALAEHLDAELF
-1722 AAGPAA
+1722 AGGSAA
-1728 DVVVASSDGTDDP
+1728 TVVVASSDGTDDP
-1741 IVIVGMGCR
+1741 IAIVGMGCR
-1750 FPGGATSPD
+1750 FPGGASSPE

-1773 GFPTDRGWDL
+1773 GFPTDRGWDI

-1808 AWFDAEFFGISRREA
+1808 ARFDAEFFGISRREA

-1868 AHLQHLAAELDGF
+1868 AHLQHLPAELDGF

-1920 LAAQSLRRGECTLA
+1920 LAAQSLRRGECGLA

-1991 RNDHPVLAVVRGT
+1991 RNGHPVLAVVRST

-2023 QRLIRQALAEAG
+2023 QRLVNQALADAG
-2035 LGPAEVDAVEAH
+2035 LRPSDVDAVEAH

-2060 SLIGTYGRDR
+2060 SLIATYGRDR
-2070 GGQPLWV
+2070 GEHPLWV

-2094 GVIKMVEAMRH
+2094 GVIKMVEAIRH
-2105 GVLPATLHVDAP
+2105 GVLPQTLHVDAP

-2122 WADGDVRLLTEAV
+2122 WADGAVRLLTGSV

-2163 QAPDAVVPGSTFP
+2163 QAPEPVLVDSTAE

-2192 RDQAARLAAHLTAD
+2192 RDQAARLAAHLTDDTSA
-2206 VSVADVGL
+2206 VDVGF

-2221 ALRHRAAVVGA
+2221 ALRHRGAVLGRN
-2232 DLDGLRAGLAAL
+2232 LDELRAGLSAL
-2244 SRGEDVATV
+2244 ARGENA
-2253 VAGVADTAGATAVLF
+2253 AGALGGVADTAGATAVLF
-2268 TGQGAQRIGMGRDLM
+2268 TGQGAQRVGMAEGLLV
-2283 AFPTFARAFDEVCVE
+2283 FPVFARAFDEVCGE
-2298 LDRHLDRPLREVLD
+2298 LDRHLERPLREVLG
-2312 TDEVHRT
+2312 TEEVHQT
-2319 GYTQPALF
+2319 GRAQPALF
-2327 AVEVALSALFGSWGV
+2327 AVEVALFRLFESWGV
-2342 TPDFLAGHSVGEL
+2342 RPDFVAGHSIGEL
-2355 TAAYVAGV
+2355 AAAYVAGV
-2363 FSLADAA
+2363 FPLADAA

-2379 MQALPEGGVMVAV
+2379 MQALPTGGAMVAV
-2392 RAGADEV
+2392 RATEDEV
-2399 TPLLSARVA
+2399 APLLSGDVA
-2408 LAAVNG
+2408 VAAVNG
-2414 PASVVLSGEEAATL
+2414 PTSVVLSGEETATL
-2428 AVAGELASRGHR
+2428 AVAEELARSGRK
-2440 TRRLTVSHAFH
+2440 TKRLTVSHAFH

-2457 MLQEFRAVAESVV
+2457 MLAEFRAVAESVE
-2470 HHPPRI
+2470 HRPPTI
-2476 PVLSTVTGDLAEL
+2476 PVLSTVTGEVAEL
-2489 TPGYWV
+2489 TPEYWV
-2495 DQVRATVR
+2495 RQVRATVR
-2503 FADAVGALAA
+2503 FAAAVDALAS

-2533 ECVAGAEFVPAQ
+2533 ECVAEAEFVPSQ
-2545 RADRDGPAGA
+2545 RADRDGPLVVT
-2555 AEALARLHSRGV
+2555 EALARLHSRGV
-2567 AVDWAAFFAG
+2567 PVDWTAFFAG
-2577 ARRVDLP
+2577 ACPVDLP
-2584 SYAFQRTRLWPDA
+2584 TYAFQRTRLWPDA
-2597 PTAAAPGDDL
+2597 PAATAPGDDF
-2607 WAAVE
+2607 WTAVE
-2612 RDDLGALL
+2612 RDDLGTLL

-2625 ASLKEVVAALSTW
+2625 ASLKDVMVALSAW
-2638 RRGPVPGHQVRWC
+2638 RRGPAPGYQLRWS
-2651 PVAELPVAA
+2651 PVTELPVAA

-2667 PEGTDRIGE
+2667 PAGAERIAE
-2676 ALTRCGAD
+2676 AMTRHGAE
-2684 VRVYRDGTADA
+2684 VRGYRDGTTAE
-2695 LLDLVPDRIAAG
+2695 LLDLAPDHLAAG
-2707 VLTTPTGP
+2707 VLTTPAGP
-2715 APAALLA
+2715 TPAGLVRALD
-2722 ALEEARLDTPV
+2722 EARIDTPV

-2746 ERVTDV
+2746 ERITDLD
-2752 AGAAAWG
+2752 GSAAYG
-2759 FGRAAAVATPR
+2759 FGRAAGLATPR

-2778 PPTLDERALAA
+2778 PEALDDRTLTA
-2789 LCALLSRG
+2789 LCRVLTRG
-2797 ADEDQVAL
+2797 AGEDQVAL
-2805 RPAGVFARRL
+2805 RSAGVFARRL
-2815 LPAAA
+2815 VAA
-2820 PAGEPWEVTG
+2820 PAPTGEPWRPTG
-2830 TVAVRGGPAADRI
+2830 TVALHGGPLADRI
-2843 AALLAAAGA
+2843 AALLEAAGA
-2852 TVTADIAD
+2852 TLTTGTAE
-2860 TVVVTSDARD
+2860 TVVVTSDAD
-2870 AVATALAV
+2870 DPVTTALA
-2878 EADRL
+2878 AGAQRL
-2883 VLVHTVDEVFGTG
+2883 VLVHTVDEMFGVAGAAET
-2896 GDTEVAAVFE
+2896 AAVFDA
-2906 GIAHQRDAVVSLAV
+2906 IAQQRDGAVSIAV
-2920 GPEFTV
+2920 GPELTV
-2926 EQLAAAVGAGG
+2926 EQFGAAVGAGTV
-2937 AGRVVAAVDW
+2937 GRVAAAVDW
-2947 PSFVPG
+2947 AAFVPD
-2953 YTRFRSSPLLRDLPE
+2953 YTRYRPSPLLRDLPD
-2968 AMRHVTPP
+2968 AMRHLTET
-2976 ADDVPHVDTPAA
+2976 ADDPLDVDNPDA
-2988 LRTLLDGA
+2988 LRRLLDGA
-2996 DEAGT
+2996 DEVESRT
-3001 REVLSH
+3001 VLSR
-3007 VVRTQAAFTLGLP
+3007 VVRAQTAYTLGLP
-3020 SAADV
+3020 SAATID
-3025 EEHVEF
+3025 ENQEF

-3066 PAEVVEELLVQ
+3066 PAEVVEELLAQ
-3077 RALVRLENDIPA
+3077 RALVS
-3089 PTAA
+3089 

>member
-40 GCRFPGGVRSADELW
+40 GCRFPGGVRSADDLW
-55 ELVAAGGDGTTDFPT
+55 ELVSSGGDGITDFPT
-70 DRGWDLDDLFDPD
+70 NRGWDLDDLFDPD
-83 SGTGTSYVRRGGFI
+83 SGSGTSYVRRGGFI
-97 PEATDFDAAFFG
+97 PDATDFDAGFFG

-121 QRMMLEA
+121 QRLMLETS
-128 AWEAFEHAGVDPHGL
+128 WEAFEHAGIDPHSL

-150 FVGANSAEYLTA
+150 FVGANSVEYLNA
-162 MQRNPDALVGYTMTG
+162 MQRDVDALIGYTMTG

-186 VSYALGLEGP
+186 VSYVLGLEGP

-223 DLALAGGVCVISTP
+223 DLALAGGTCVISTP
-237 GTFVE
+237 GTFIE
-242 FSSQKGLAA
+242 FSSQKGLAS

-285 GHQVLAVVRGSAVN
+285 GHRVLAVVRGSAVN
-299 SDGASNGLTA
+299 QDGASNGLTA

-321 ALADAGLSHAE
+321 ALANAGLTTAD

-347 PVEAQAL
+347 PIEAQSL
-354 LATYGQD
+354 IATYGQE

-371 KSNLGHTQAAAGV
+371 KTNFGHTQAAAGV
-384 AGVIKMIMAM
+384 AGVIKMVMAL
-394 RHEMLPRTLH
+394 RHEELPRTLH
-404 VDEPS
+404 VDKPS
-409 HHVDWTEGAVRL
+409 HHVDWAEGAVQL
-421 LDEPVP
+421 LSEPVR
-427 WPRGETPRRA
+427 WPRGENPRRA
-437 GISSFGIS
+437 GVSSFGIS
-445 GTNAHLV
+445 GTNAHVL
-452 IEEAPAVGPDET
+452 IEEPPAAEAPQSAPP
-464 GAAVEGPTAWVLS
+464 AEGPATWVLS
-477 AKTEAALRE
+477 ARTEAALRE
-486 QAVRL
+486 QALRL
-491 RAHLGDDVAAHAVA
+491 RDRLTDDLGTHDVAY
-505 HALGTTRARF
+505 ALASTRARLPH
-515 DRRGV
+515 RAV
-520 LVGDRAELTAALDAL
+520 LVGDRDELSAALDAL
-535 ADGGAAG
+535 ADGGAAR
-542 NLVTGTADAG
+542 NLVTGLADAG
-552 DRTAFLFPG
+552 ERTAFLFPG

-576 SPVFAERMAQCA
+576 APVFAARMAECA
-588 AAVDRH
+588 TAVDRH

-607 GAAALERVD
+607 GAASLDRVD

-628 LAGLWRA
+628 LAALWRS
-635 HGVQPGAVVG
+635 HGIEPAAVVG

-653 ACVAGALS
+653 ACVAGALT
-661 LEDAALVVTLRSQ
+661 LDDAALVVTLRSQ
-674 AIAARLAGRGG
+674 LIAVDLAGRGG
-685 MVSLPETAA
+685 MVSVSEPVA
-694 KVAGRLRPGLWVAAV
+694 KVARRLRPGLSVAAV
-709 NGPSTVVVSGVPEAL
+709 NGPSTVVVSGAPEAL
-724 DALLAECERDGVRAK
+724 DELLAECERDEVRAR

-760 RVLAPVRPRASDIPF
+760 RVLAPVRPRTGDVPL
-775 YSTVTGELID
+775 YSTVTGELLD
-785 TTELVAEYWYRNL
+785 TAELVAEYWYRNL

-809 GVIADGVTSFV
+809 GVIADGIDSFV

-835 LDETGGGSVVGTL
+835 LDEAGGGSVVGTL
-848 RRDDGGTRRFLLAL
+848 RRDEGGLRRFLLSL
-862 GQAHTRGVRVDW
+862 GQAHTRGVQPDW
-874 ATLVAAPARPIAL
+874 ATLVTTPARPVAL
-887 PTYAFQRQSYWPREV
+887 PTYAFQRRTYWPS
-902 GAPVDATGLGLGS
+902 GAGGPVDATGLGLGS

-963 VELAVRAGDEVGAGT
+963 VELAVRAGDEVGAT
-978 VEELT
+978 EVEELT

-999 LRVGEPDAAGAR
+999 LRVGEPGPDGAR
-1011 RVTIH
+1011 RLTVH
-1016 SRPDGDGAWTS
+1016 SRPDGDGPWTR
-1027 HASGTLGVAA
+1027 HATGTLGTGTS
-1037 PGAAD
+1037 GADD
-1042 RAAVESWPPPGA
+1042 RAAAPAGVWPPEGA
-1054 EAVDTGELYDRFAA
+1054 EALDTAELYDRFAA

-1077 GGLGAVWRRGD
+1077 GGLGSVWRRGD
-1088 ELFAEVVAPDAADV
+1088 ELFAEVTAPEAAKV
-1102 AGFGLHPAV
+1102 TGFGLHPAV

-1125 EDDGGGGPWL
+1125 SDDDGEGGPWL

-1151 LRVAIRPTGPN
+1151 LRVTIRSAGPN
-1162 AVTVRVADHTG
+1162 AVAVTVADHAG
-1173 GPVATIG
+1173 APVATIDA
-1180 TLAVRRLPAGALAEL
+1180 LAVRRLPANALADL
-1195 TNPRHPAM
+1195 TNPRHQAM
-1203 HRLDWVPVPVGDGAA
+1203 HVLDWVPVPVGDGAA

-1225 ELPGAVAYDSLAAI
+1225 ELPGATAYDSLAAI
-1239 TEVPDYVVLPVTP
+1239 GEVPDFVVLPVTA

-1259 ATYRAVER
+1259 ATYRAVEH
-1267 ALAAAQEWLAEQRF
+1267 ALAAVQEWLADDRF
-1281 GAARLVVLTEG
+1281 AAARLVVLTEG
-1292 ATDATEPA
+1292 ATDATRPA

-1309 SAQSENPDRFVL
+1309 SAASENPGRIVL
-1321 VDVAGDQWAANLV
+1321 VDVAGGQWAPNLV
-1334 PALRTGEPQLA
+1334 PALRSGESQLA
-1345 LRAGDVLA
+1345 LRGTEVLV
-1353 PRLARV
+1353 PRLAKAS
-1359 TGQPGTAPPLTGT
+1359 GQPGTPPEITGT

-1382 GGLVARHLVA
+1382 GRLVARHLVA

-1399 VLAGRRGR
+1399 VLAGRRGM
-1407 TGDLA
+1407 TEDLR
-1412 TLHDELSAGG
+1412 TLHDELTAQG
-1422 VHVTVAACDVADR
+1422 VHVTVAACDAADR
-1435 EALAALVAEHPPA
+1435 AALAALVAEHPPT
-1448 AVVHVAGALDD
+1448 AVVHTAGVLDD
-1459 ATIASLTPQ
+1459 GMIPSLTPE
-1468 RVATALRPKVDA
+1468 RIATALRPKVDA
-1480 LVNLHELV
+1480 LVNLHELA
-1488 GDVSTFVVFSSA
+1488 GDVSAFIVFSSA

-1519 DAFAAH
+1519 DAFAAY
-1525 RRARG
+1525 RRAQG

-1569 EDGLALFDEALS
+1569 EDGLALLDEALG

-1602 GGMLPPV
+1602 GGVLPPV
-1609 LRGLVRTPVRRHV
+1609 LRGLVRTPARRQV
-1622 SAADAVASDL
+1622 SADAAAASDL
-1632 VTSLAGRGPA
+1632 VAALAGRGPA
-1642 ERRRELVEIV
+1642 ERRKELVDIV

-1661 HGGADAVGATTA
+1661 HGGAEAVGATKA

-1708 NPTVLAEHLDAELF
+1708 NPTTLAEHLDAELF
-1722 AAGPAA
+1722 AGGSAA
-1728 DVVVASSDGTDDP
+1728 AVVVAATDGTDDP
-1741 IVIVGMGCR
+1741 IAIVGMGCR
-1750 FPGGATSPD
+1750 FPGGATSPE
-1759 KLWDLVAAGVDAVA
+1759 KLWDLVAGGVDAVA
-1773 GFPTDRGWDL
+1773 GFPTDRGWDI

-1795 RTYCGQGAFLYDA
+1795 RTYCGEGAFLYDA

-1868 AHLQHLAAELDGF
+1868 AHLQHLPPELDGF
-1881 IGTGI
+1881 IGTGV

-1991 RNDHPVLAVVRGT
+1991 RNGHPVLAVVRST

-2023 QRLIRQALAEAG
+2023 QRLVNQALADAG
-2035 LGPAEVDAVEAH
+2035 LRPADVDAVEAH

-2060 SLIGTYGRDR
+2060 SLIATYGRDR
-2070 GGQPLWV
+2070 GEHPLWV

-2094 GVIKMVEAMRH
+2094 GVIKMVEAIRH
-2105 GVLPATLHVDAP
+2105 GLLPQTLHVDAP

-2122 WADGDVRLLTEAV
+2122 WADGAVQLLTGAV

-2163 QAPDAVVPGSTFP
+2163 QAPEPVVVDSTAE

-2192 RDQAARLAAHLTAD
+2192 RDLAARLAAHLTDAASTVD
-2206 VSVADVGL
+2206 AGF

-2221 ALRHRAAVVGA
+2221 ALRHRAAVLGR
-2232 DLDGLRAGLAAL
+2232 DLAELRAGLAAL
-2244 SRGEDVATV
+2244 ARGENAPGV
-2253 VAGVADTAGATAVLF
+2253 VGGVADTAGATAVLF
-2268 TGQGAQRIGMGRDLM
+2268 TGQGAQRVGMAGELM
-2283 AFPTFARAFDEVCVE
+2283 GFPVFARAFGEVCAE
-2298 LDRHLDRPLREVLD
+2298 LDGHLERPLREVLGSE
-2312 TDEVHRT
+2312 EVHQT
-2319 GYTQPALF
+2319 GWAQPALF
-2327 AVEVALSALFGSWGV
+2327 AVEVALFRLFESWGV
-2342 TPDFLAGHSVGEL
+2342 RPDFVAGHSIGEL
-2355 TAAYVAGV
+2355 AAAHVAGV
-2363 FSLADAA
+2363 LTLPDAA
-2370 RLVVARGRL
+2370 RLVAARGRL
-2379 MQALPEGGVMVAV
+2379 MQALPTGGAMVAV
-2392 RAGADEV
+2392 RAAEDEV
-2399 TPLLSARVA
+2399 VPLLSDAVA
-2408 LAAVNG
+2408 VAAVNG
-2414 PASVVLSGEEAATL
+2414 PTSVVLSGEEAATL
-2428 AVAGELASRGHR
+2428 AVAEKLAASGRK
-2440 TRRLTVSHAFH
+2440 TKRLTVSHAFH
-2451 SPLMDP
+2451 SPLMEP
-2457 MLQEFRAVAESVV
+2457 MLDEFRAVAGSVT
-2470 HHPPRI
+2470 HHPPTI
-2476 PVLSTVTGDLAEL
+2476 PVLSTVTGEPAEL
-2489 TPGYWV
+2489 TPEYWV
-2495 DQVRATVR
+2495 RQVRATVR
-2503 FADAVGALAA
+2503 FAAAVEALAA

-2533 ECVAGAEFVPAQ
+2533 ECVADGEFVPAQ
-2545 RADRDGPAGA
+2545 RADRDGPLVVT
-2555 AEALARLHSRGV
+2555 EALARLHNRGV
-2567 AVDWAAFFAG
+2567 PVDWPAFFAG
-2577 ARRVDLP
+2577 ARPVALP
-2584 SYAFQRTRLWPDA
+2584 TYAFQRTRLWPDPPA
-2597 PTAAAPGDDL
+2597 AAAPGDDF

-2612 RDDLGALL
+2612 RDDLGTLL

-2625 ASLKEVVAALSTW
+2625 ATLKDVAVALSSW
-2638 RRGPVPGHQVRWC
+2638 RRGPAPGYQLRWS
-2651 PVAELPVAA
+2651 PVTELPVPA
-2660 LQGVWLV
+2660 LRGVWLV
-2667 PEGTDRIGE
+2667 PADADRIAE
-2676 ALTRCGAD
+2676 AMARHGAD
-2684 VRVYRDGTADA
+2684 VRVYRDGTVDE
-2695 LLDLVPDRIAAG
+2695 LLDLVPEHVAAG
-2707 VLTTPTGP
+2707 VLTTSAVPTP
-2715 APAALLA
+2715 AGLLRALD
-2722 ALEEARLDTPV
+2722 ESRVEAPV
-2733 WCLTRGAVAVTPA
+2733 WCLTRGAAAVTPT
-2746 ERVTDV
+2746 ERITDLD
-2752 AGAAAWG
+2752 GAAAYG
-2759 FGRAAAVATPR
+2759 FGRSTALATPR

-2778 PPTLDERALAA
+2778 PETLDDRTLTA
-2789 LCALLSRG
+2789 LCRVLTRG
-2797 ADEDQVAL
+2797 AGEDQVAL
-2805 RPAGVFARRL
+2805 RSAGVFARRL
-2815 LPAAA
+2815 VAA
-2820 PAGEPWEVTG
+2820 PAPTGEPWRPAG
-2830 TVAVRGGPAADRI
+2830 PVALHGGPLADRI
-2843 AALLAAAGA
+2843 AALLEAAGA
-2852 TVTADIAD
+2852 TVTTGAAD
-2860 TVVVTSDARD
+2860 TVVVTSDAD
-2870 AVATALAV
+2870 DPVATALAARA
-2878 EADRL
+2878 ERL
-2883 VLVHTVDEVFGTG
+2883 VLVHRADEMFGVAGAAET
-2896 GDTEVAAVFE
+2896 AAVFDA
-2906 GIAHQRDAVVSLAV
+2906 IAQQRDGAVSIAV
-2920 GPEFTV
+2920 GPDVTV
-2926 EQLAAAVGAGG
+2926 EQFGAAVGTGA
-2937 AGRVVAAVDW
+2937 AGRVAAAVDW
-2947 PSFVPG
+2947 PSFVPD
-2953 YTRFRSSPLLRDLPE
+2953 YTRYRPSPLLRDLPD
-2968 AMRHVTPP
+2968 AMRHVTEAAEDTLD
-2976 ADDVPHVDTPAA
+2976 ADSPDA
-2988 LRTLLDGA
+2988 LRRLLDGA
-2996 DEAGT
+2996 DEAET
-3001 REVLSH
+3001 RVVLSH
-3007 VVRTQAAFTLGLP
+3007 VVRAQTAYTLGLP
-3020 SAADV
+3020 SAAAVD
-3025 EEHVEF
+3025 ENQEF

-3066 PAEVVEELLVQ
+3066 PAEVVEELLAQ
-3077 RALVRLENDIPA
+3077 RALVA
-3089 PTAA
+3089 